1 MLFHFS
7 PIYFF
12 RHLLKTEAS
21 QFFTSI
27 AIRNLALGM
36 ILIFEPI
43 YLYLYFGKSLS
54 LTVLFF
60 AAVFGLYGLLVVFGA
75 RIMAKTGLR
84 KSMLISHFFFF
95 SYYLCLF
102 FFNQFF
108 LLTVLAIILKAIGMV
123 LFWPAFHIDFALFSK
138 KENRG
143 RQVGKLSIAGSIPI
157 IISPILGG
165 WILTMFGYPGLFT
178 TVLIVLF
185 ASAIP
190 LFLSKKKRV
199 IYTDSFIE
207 AWQRVFKKENRQI
220 SLAFISSAL
229 EGAINCYLWPLF
241 MFILAIGYAQM
252 GGITTFA
259 LGAATLFT
267 LYMGRISGT
276 IINRI
281 WFLNIGSFLTS
292 VAWIIKYFVITPFDA
307 FLAQTLYRICRT
319 SASIPFQT
327 IFYEK
332 ASLRG
337 AEADEFIVYRETLL
351 NISRCFFFIILA
363 GVFFIFPK
371 VNIAFIIA
379 AIISLGFML
388 LGIPPKFKLKELWTS
403 FLHRSAN

>member
-1 MLFHFS
+1 MFFHFF
-7 PIYFF
+7 PIHFF

-108 LLTVLAIILKAIGMV
+108 LLTALAIILKAVGMI

-138 KENRG
+138 KEHRG

-207 AWQRVFKKENRQI
+207 AWQRVFKKENRQT

-241 MFILAIGYAQM
+241 MFILAISYAAM
-252 GGITTFA
+252 GGITSFA
-259 LGAATLFT
+259 LVASLIFT
-267 LYMGRISGT
+267 LYMGKISDT
-276 IINRI
+276 KERN
-281 WFLNIGSFLTS
+281 WVLNIGAVWTS
-292 VAWIIKYFVITPFDA
+292 IAWIIKYFVTTSFDA
-307 FLAQTLYRICRT
+307 FLAHTLYRICRT
-319 SASIPFQT
+319 SSGIPFQT

-332 ASLRG
+332 TAQRG
-337 AEADEFIVYRETLL
+337 HEADEFIIYYEIVI
-351 NISRCFFFIILA
+351 NISKFFFLA
-363 GVFFIFPK
+363 GLAGIFLIFPY
-371 VNIAFIIA
+371 VNIAFLIA
-379 AIISLGFML
+379 AVLSLGFMF
-388 LGIPPKFKLKELWTS
+388 LGKLPKFKFK
-403 FLHRSAN
+403 